1 MTFLERYEQEETWY
15 GKVIVIEIFHLVMTR
30 KEKGW
35 TVTKT
40 AECFGLSIG
49 LVSENLRIAN
59 AMHKNERI
67 INAGSRQKAL
77 RMIGG

>member
-1 MTFLERYEQEETWY
+1 MTFLERYEQEDTWY
-15 GKVIVIEIFHLVMTR
+15 GKVIVIEIFHLYHTKHR
-30 KEKGW
+30 PDW

-49 LVSENLRIAN
+49 LVSENLRIAE
-59 AMHKNERI
+59 AMHKNDKI

-77 RMIGG
+77 RMVSR